1 MELLFAAVTLEGFIL
16 QACEALGSC
25 LDVTHGAVRIV
36 VGDTEMVDEVCQ
48 PVAGHLGVQLTCDT
62 QTVNVVVGERP
73 IQVAVEGIVEEV
85 DVKADV
91 VADEGRIPNE
101 GRELREH
108 VGSKWSAFE
117 HLVGNARQG
126 RDEVVDE
133 GSARHARRLDQRA
146 EAPNLLAVRDFEC
159 RNFDDVVPLGAAP
172 RGLDVDH
179 AVCVG
184 EGDDAAP
191 LGFADRLRVRQG
203 LQVRIGHENS
213 FVRASIALLRNPMVD
228 SDSST
233 RRTRRREAT
242 RTR

>member
-1 MELLFAAVTLEGFIL
+1 M
-16 QACEALGSC
+16 
-25 LDVTHGAVRIV
+25 RIV

-48 PVAGHLGVQLTCDT
+48 PVAGHLGVQLACDT
-62 QTVNVVVGERP
+62 QCVDVVVGERP
-73 IQVAVEGIVEEV
+73 VQVAVERIVEEV

-91 VADEGRIPNE
+91 VADDGRIPNE

-126 RDEVVDE
+126 RDEVVDI

-172 RGLDVDH
+172 RGLDIDH

-203 LQVRIGHENS
+203 LQVRIWHENS

-233 RRTRRREAT
+233 RRTRRREET
-242 RTR
+242 RTYADSSIVCSDRG